1 MSDEIIEARSKET
14 FVSNVSGRSESS
26 LNSSS
31 RNNPKRIKGN
41 FSFFKKHAPIVVV
54 LGLLVTAV
62 SLIFVSQSFMPFA
75 LVNRFIEEFNGAGIS
90 SVLRSDNI
98 LDMQLSS
105 TGSYFGLSETQRS
118 ALKESH
124 VYPVDINAE
133 GHSVTVL
140 VYEES
145 KGNYRAAVPKIV
157 ANSNGL
163 NSKIATAINN
173 SAINLT
179 LDPVSI
185 EDAFK
190 IGSFKEQYASAS
202 KTWRGGN
209 SGWYD
214 SMENLTEA
222 RLAIKRTRFNSWA
235 TMAVSNA
242 DEAWRKMAAGNS
254 MASDG
259 GISDYGSYVDVDED
273 GNQTTTTHAGTID
286 ATSLSGKTTLDS
298 VRDALNSKITSVAK
312 VAATVGCAGVEIM
325 SAIQTY
331 MSAQQ
336 SLQYLNLVTGYF
348 EAVQGAQMGL
358 NDGGPMNRYNKI
370 LTTPDPDTGK
380 TPMEAATS
388 KAVFSGDAVDPNDES
403 IKTVSFENLM
413 SSLGTLTGNINFTAQ
428 AFEACSYVKMGV
440 AAVNFATTVLNFIP
454 VLGQA
459 AKAIHIV
466 AKLVGRIALGVA
478 ISSIAAFIIPKI
490 LTQVFKN
497 VAKNVATEWVG
508 EDYFNAMFSGAGKY
522 LGGNYQTGG
531 GSAASQN
538 SLKAYNRVKEKV
550 LAEEAELD
558 RRSRSP
564 LDITS
569 KNTFLGSIVYSLIPV
584 ASSSTL
590 GSMVRTLGSAFSG
603 SIMSILPTA
612 SAVAETSLVN
622 SLGSCPVTNTAADAV
637 CDPTG
642 NPYYVDDVSTL
653 ELTPAETEAKIQSID
668 PNAFKG
674 ENAKGQK
681 IINQDSNL
689 FKTAA
694 ICNQR
699 IATLG
704 IADATAAN
712 VLIQQPTSILSSL
725 PLVGDVSQI
734 ITAIGEAKN
743 MPWISG
749 AACVNSEQ
757 NQLWD
762 SEVKYYQRYI
772 SDQRLLE
779 VAGITEKSAVTAA
792 LEEYYDKNPLD
803 NSREGILA
811 RYSGLNKEQVI
822 AVEDTIDVL
831 VYIAN
836 YDPSTRKR
844 FSQNDSAYAIIDS
857 CQNNSCGKLR
867 NLPWGIDETP
877 GLTGPLMKLVQSKAR
892 NTTHM
897 EILGTWPTAKENTF
911 ATPSMAIS
919 LRTLRHR
926 RQSLLVA

>member
-1 MSDEIIEARSKET
+1 MSDEIVEARSKET
-14 FVSNVSGRSESS
+14 FVSNVSGRPESS
-26 LNSSS
+26 LNNSDRNKLNGSKKRSSFI
-31 RNNPKRIKGN
+31 KR
-41 FSFFKKHAPIVVV
+41 HAPIIVI
-54 LGLLVTAV
+54 LGLLVTVV
-62 SLIFVSQSFMPFA
+62 SLIFVAQSFMPFA

-105 TGSYFGLSETQRS
+105 TGSYFGLSETQRT

-124 VYPVDINAE
+124 VYPVDITAE
-133 GHSVTVL
+133 GHTVTVL

-157 ANSNGL
+157 AESSGL
-163 NSKIATAINN
+163 NSKIAAAIDNP
-173 SAINLT
+173 AINLT
-179 LDPVSI
+179 LDPLSV
-185 EDAFK
+185 EDAYN

-222 RLAIKRTRFNSWA
+222 RLAIKRTRFNTWA
-235 TMAVSNA
+235 TMAISNA
-242 DEAWRKMAAGNS
+242 DEAWRKLAAGNAT
-254 MASDG
+254 ASDG
-259 GISDYGSYVDVDED
+259 GISDYGSYVDVDEE
-273 GNQTTTTHAGTID
+273 GNETTTTHSGTLD
-286 ATSLSGKTTLDS
+286 STSLSGKTTMDS
-298 VRDALNSKITSVAK
+298 VRSALNSKITSVAK
-312 VAATVGCAGVEIM
+312 VAATAGCAGVEIM
-325 SAIQTY
+325 AAIQTY
-331 MSAQQ
+331 MAAQQ
-336 SLQYLNLVTGYF
+336 SLQYLNLATGYF
-348 EAVQGAQMGL
+348 EAVQSAQVGL
-358 NDGGPMNRYNKI
+358 NNGEPMNQYNKI
-370 LTTPDPDTGK
+370 LTTADPETGK
-380 TPMEAATS
+380 TPMQAATS
-388 KAVFSGDAVDPNDES
+388 QAVFSGTAVDPNDES

-413 SSLGTLTGNINFTAQ
+413 SSLGTLTGNVNFTAQ

-440 AAVNFATTVLNFIP
+440 AAVNFVTTILNFIP

-497 VAKNVATEWVG
+497 VAKNVATEWFG

-531 GSAASQN
+531 GSAASEK
-538 SLKAYNRVKEKV
+538 SLRSYNRVKEAV
-550 LAEEAELD
+550 LAEEAEFD

-564 LDITS
+564 FDLTS
-569 KNTFLGSIVYSLIPV
+569 KNTFFGSIVYSLIPV
-584 ASSSTL
+584 ATSSTL
-590 GSMVRTLGSAFSG
+590 GSTLKSLGSAFTG
-603 SIMSILPTA
+603 SIMNILPTA
-612 SAVAETSLVN
+612 SAVAETSLVK
-622 SLGSCPVTNTAADAV
+622 SLGSCPITNTAADAV

-653 ELTPAETEAKIQSID
+653 DLTPTETEAKIQSID

-674 ENAKGQK
+674 ENAKGEK
-681 IINQDSNL
+681 IINEDSNL

-712 VLIQQPTSILSSL
+712 ILVQQPSSILANL

-734 ITAIGEAKN
+734 ITAIGEAEN

-749 AACVNSEQ
+749 TACVNSEQ
-757 NQLWD
+757 NPLWD
-762 SEVKYYQRYI
+762 SEIKYYQRYI

-779 VAGITEKSAVTAA
+779 VAGITEKSAVTVA
-792 LEEYYDKNPLD
+792 LEGYYEKNPLD

-811 RYSGLNKEQVI
+811 RFSGMTKEQVI
-822 AVEDTIDVL
+822 AAEDAIDVL
-831 VYIAN
+831 TYIAN
-836 YDPSTRKR
+836 YNPTTRKI
-844 FSQNDSAYAIIDS
+844 FSKNESAYAIMDT
-857 CQNNSCGKLR
+857 CQNNSCKKQNRILWTTIEMPDQMEPSTKLDLPKEESITPMATMLLRNQDSAAPSLAVDLRAEKLR
-867 NLPWGIDETP
+867 KQNW
-877 GLTGPLMKLVQSKAR
+877 
-892 NTTHM
+892 
-897 EILGTWPTAKENTF
+897 
-911 ATPSMAIS
+911 
-919 LRTLRHR
+919 
-926 RQSLLVA
+926 LVA